1 MQLQVIHDSNGK
13 VTGVFIPVE
22 DWQEF
27 KQKYNNVDLDEN
39 SEPSKEQILTE
50 LKDAVKELNLKKK
63 GNSVARPIQELLEEL

>member
-27 KQKYNNVDLDEN
+27 KTKYKNTELPHNA
-39 SEPSKEQILTE
+39 EPTKEQILTE
-50 LKDAVKELNLKKK
+50 LKDAVKELNLVKKEHADAK
-63 GNSVARPIQELLEEL
+63 PIQELLEEL